1 MYPTI
6 KSGQFV
12 VVRKKL
18 PVNPVGKLI
27 VFENQGLLKI
37 KRIKKLDHNNFWV
50 VGDNPEFSQDSR
62 HFGAVSKQV
71 VKGFVIKVI

>member
-1 MYPTI
+1 MFPTI

-12 VVRKKL
+12 VVRKKP
-18 PVNPVGKLI
+18 PVNPIGKLI

-37 KRIKKLDHNNFWV
+37 KRIKMSDHNNFWV
-50 VGDNPEFSQDSR
+50 LGDNLEFSQDSR